1 MIKDQNLFKMP
12 TQLDFIKKSL
22 KNVCVD
28 TVLLFVMLAVV
39 GHFTINFWERFTLQ
53 SELTNMK
60 HSLHSLKDTITN
72 IGKAYDGLHT
82 ELKDLVKIVDHKP
95 HYVPEHKHKREVK
108 DRCKTEPSLE
118 YRKLNDIQ
126 VQTALTDTS
135 KVGTQVLMTTD
146 KQTGHDGHAHKSTG
160 PVIRNTGTNTK
171 NPSNTVG
178 VMSDLSKV
186 ELDRRSL
193 SDRPLNDLIHLHS
206 LNHLGCYKNYEQ
218 CRKVCHR
225 ATSQT

>member
-108 DRCKTEPSLE
+108 DR
-118 YRKLNDIQ
+118 YI
-126 VQTALTDTS
+126 V
-135 KVGTQVLMTTD
+135 
-146 KQTGHDGHAHKSTG
+146 
-160 PVIRNTGTNTK
+160 
-171 NPSNTVG
+171 
-178 VMSDLSKV
+178 
-186 ELDRRSL
+186 
-193 SDRPLNDLIHLHS
+193 
-206 LNHLGCYKNYEQ
+206 
-218 CRKVCHR
+218 
-225 ATSQT
+225 